1 MPPFQIP
8 FIGCDENGNGS
19 GNFDLTLQDDGVL
32 GVQDPINFAT
42 ITYYDTSFDDA
53 MAGANAIV
61 DPTNYPASGGETIWV
76 RLESLI
82 TGCVRVTEFT
92 LALELFPTIGVG
104 DDLFQCDDLT
114 PDSSDTD
121 GTAVFNLEVNTPL
134 IQMGDITLD
143 VYYYATPLDQV
154 NHNPIT
160 NPGAY
165 RNIVPVQQRIYVTAF
180 SVNGCRA
187 INFFF
192 INVGPTADAFS
203 PGTMLACDSDND
215 GYEFFDL
222 ATQTAFI
229 NGGNGNLTVSY
240 HGTLFNAQNDLTP
253 ITAPYQNA
261 RIYLDAPV
269 TDVLDPLY
277 GTGGV
282 WVRVENDPAVNDCP
296 RILSFALEVHTSPIV
311 IEPEPLH
318 ACDDDPA

>member
-1 MPPFQIP
+1 
-8 FIGCDENGNGS
+8 
-19 GNFDLTLQDDGVL
+19 
-32 GVQDPINFAT
+32 
-42 ITYYDTSFDDA
+42 
-53 MAGANAIV
+53 
-61 DPTNYPASGGETIWV
+61 
-76 RLESLI
+76 
-82 TGCVRVTEFT
+82 
-92 LALELFPTIGVG
+92 
-104 DDLFQCDDLT
+104 
-114 PDSSDTD
+114 
-121 GTAVFNLEVNTPL
+121 
-134 IQMGDITLD
+134 
-143 VYYYATPLDQV
+143 
-154 NHNPIT
+154 
-160 NPGAY
+160 
-165 RNIVPVQQRIYVTAF
+165 
-180 SVNGCRA
+180 
-187 INFFF
+187 
-192 INVGPTADAFS
+192 
-203 PGTMLACDSDND
+203 ACDSDND

-318 ACDDDPA
+318 ACDDDPADGITAFDLTGVEAEVLGTLDPAAYDLYYYQNLADAQ